1 MPAQPSDRPS
11 LIARLDAA
19 LKGIGTLH
27 TLLHRDVKSVAIS
40 HLEESDLRQMVELQL
55 DHLGELG
62 DLELAL
68 GAIDVQDNPDLSI
81 ERERAL
87 ERLEGG
93 REVLRQTLTRLGQL
107 GLPLSQEAARK
118 LTPPPPPLPVCFE
131 GDWRVPPG
139 AYLVG
144 YGSCPCPNSSWKDPR
159 TPWRGAAGTGSRWPF
174 AYREMWPATIRWP
187 TVFATRALRG
197 GSSR

>member
-118 LTPPPPPLPVCFE
+118 LTPPPPPLPVRFE

-144 YGSCPCPNSSWKDPR
+144 VWFVSLPHLELKSPPDTLARRGLAFAGLSPPGRWGQPLSGGLPLSLRVPC
-159 TPWRGAAGTGSRWPF
+159 GAG
-174 AYREMWPATIRWP
+174 
-187 TVFATRALRG
+187 V
-197 GSSR
+197 